1 MSFCCNNDKILKS
14 VEQPNK
20 LIIRQNTLI
29 EHSTVNKLLSIPQ
42 SANIE
47 LCEMVPQSATEEKIE
62 ESPKLE
68 QILKVEPIQ
77 VKLMSSPEQ
86 KVSKLKGTIFFPN
99 EGYQESPELSSD
111 DIVKIQNNLELIK
124 EYNEKLI
131 KAKEIVLQA
140 ALPILIDK
148 AMSGTDSKTEWQ
160 KNVLNIAS
168 IVCAVVAAASFV
180 APPVA
185 AAFAGTS
192 AILSTTAQF
201 LGSHKEAEDITGQ
214 DLSAVTGYQ
223 VEFNNTIIILT
234 NKMLD
239 YFKDHVNENRD
250 AVFKVNDKEYKLRDF
265 AHNDFQKG
273 TVWDD
278 SITLA
283 QRVYRNYF
291 VTKQLARE
299 QVLDLY
305 FIQDM
310 IVWRNGSDSHY
321 DIKVEHGHC
330 FQPGAAPNP
339 PGTQRSI
346 GYNLDYLGKDKVIM
360 DNSAFT
366 HFNKKQYCDF
376 DVRGNAENNDQ
387 LKDSY
392 LNAMKEFIQR
402 MPPAMIYPWTITDQS
417 ISWQRYYIVL
427 GKPKLRDDANDPN
440 YDVPNNDFMYW
451 LFIDDGFGNIVNPN
465 GVGFRYDI
473 LRSRGNLGTESDIFL
488 HGQQIGNETDVN
500 DSKYQFVGINL
511 RGNVICSSGDFRYGP
526 KESAQL
532 NQQYHVYTGDLF
544 KN

>member
-1 MSFCCNNDKILKS
+1 MS
-14 VEQPNK
+14 EP
-20 LIIRQNTLI
+20 
-29 EHSTVNKLLSIPQ
+29 
-42 SANIE
+42 
-47 LCEMVPQSATEEKIE
+47 EK
-62 ESPKLE
+62 
-68 QILKVEPIQ
+68 
-77 VKLMSSPEQ
+77 
-86 KVSKLKGTIFFPN
+86 KVSKLKGTIFFPY
-99 EGYQESPELSSD
+99 EGLQESPDLSPE
-111 DIVKIQNNLELIK
+111 DIKKIQDNLELIK

-131 KAKEIVLQA
+131 KAKDIVLQA

-160 KNVLNIAS
+160 KNALNIAS
-168 IVCAVVAAASFV
+168 IVCAVVAAATFV

-185 AAFAGTS
+185 AAFAGAS

-201 LGSHKEAEDITGQ
+201 LGSHKESKDITGQ
-214 DLSAVTGYQ
+214 DLSEVTGYQ

-283 QRVYRNYF
+283 QRVYRNSF

-310 IVWRNGSDSHY
+310 IKWKYGSRSY
-321 DIKVEHGHC
+321 EYKSVEHGHC
-330 FQPGAAPNP
+330 FQPCAAPNP
-339 PGTQRSI
+339 PGVQRSI
-346 GYNLDYLGKDKVIM
+346 RYNQSSLGKGIPIM

-366 HFNKKQYCDF
+366 HFNKNQYCDF
-376 DVRGNAENNDQ
+376 DVRGTAENNDQ
-387 LKDSY
+387 LTNSY
-392 LNAMKEFIQR
+392 FNAMKEFINR
-402 MPPAMIYPWTITDQS
+402 MPPTMIYPWSVTDQS
-417 ISWQRYYIVL
+417 VSWQRFYIVL

-440 YDVPNNDFMYW
+440 YAVPGSDFMYW

-465 GVGFRYDI
+465 AVGFRYDI
-473 LRSRGNLGTESDIFL
+473 LRSKDKLGTEVDIFL
-488 HGQQIGNETDVN
+488 HAQQIGNDIDVN
-500 DSKYQFVGINL
+500 DSKYSEINL
-511 RGNVICSSGDFRYGP
+511 KGNIICSSSDFRYGP
-526 KESAQL
+526 KESATL
-532 NQQYHVYTGDLF
+532 NEKYHIYTGDLF
-544 KN
+544 LNN